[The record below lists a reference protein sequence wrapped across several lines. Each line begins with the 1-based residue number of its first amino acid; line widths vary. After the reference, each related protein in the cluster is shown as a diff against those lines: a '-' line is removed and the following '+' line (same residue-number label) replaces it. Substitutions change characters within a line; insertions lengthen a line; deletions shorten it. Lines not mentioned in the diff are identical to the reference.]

1 MTIRIWFQKHT
12 VKGRMPLLDEWYV
25 EHFAS
30 VTGPDTIVD
39 IHTLPE
45 RAYPKSLP
53 EGVVRFGAVEGF
65 FSQYF
70 AEQAYAAE
78 QQGYDAFITGASQD
92 PGLQLARTLVGIP
105 VLGYGETA
113 FHTAAMTGQ
122 SFAVVGFIPELAE
135 PIAENISRMG
145 LESKFRG
152 FTYIEGGA
160 DRVGRALQGDT
171 ADFLEAFLVA
181 ARKAIAGGA
190 QLIIPGEGLPNEIL
204 VHEGIIDIDGVP
216 IVDPDG
222 LVVKTAEHLVE
233 MQRLGIMQRSTAG
246 YAQRR
251 PDAEYIR
258 HLTEVFWK

>member
-12 VKGRMPLLDEWYV
+12 VKGRMPLLDAWYE
-25 EHFAS
+25 EHFAR
-30 VTGPDTIVD
+30 VVGPDTIVD

-145 LESKFRG
+145 LDAKFRG
-152 FTYIEGGA
+152 FSYIEGGA

-171 ADFLEAFLVA
+171 ADFLAAFREAAGAAVA
-181 ARKAIAGGA
+181 AGA
-190 QLIIPGEGLPNEIL
+190 QLIVPGEGLPNEIL
-204 VHEGIIDIDGVP
+204 VHEGVTEVAGVP
-216 IVDPDG
+216 VVDPDG
-222 LVVKTAEHLVE
+222 LVVRTAEHLVAL
-233 MQRLGIMQRSTAG
+233 QRLGIMQRSNAG
-246 YAQRR
+246 YAMRR
-251 PDAEYIR
+251 PDAEYVR
-258 HLTEVFWK
+258 HLADVFWK